1 MKKSSLLGRTK
12 HDNLPMFVRA
22 DNIYLY
28 TEDGKKIIDGCSNS
42 MNVNLGYGRD
52 DLAEVIERQARLLPF
67 MHNKKGNTKVQNQLS
82 NKLTSMLLP
91 KKFRCYF
98 CSNGSDTIETAMRI
112 AFTYNKSQNLYKND
126 NFISFKGSYHGSS
139 LAALSITG
147 CDKVTE
153 KYQGYIKKYTNLNFP
168 NCSKCINKNACSY
181 SCIDKNMIKNSIA
194 IIADGMIT
202 NSYGCRMLPKN
213 YLNYLAKLCRKYN
226 TILIMDEIATSIGRT
241 GKNFSFEYFDF
252 IPDIICISKGLGVG
266 YANLGA
272 VLVSENITNK
282 LNDYNLLGHTYNGNP
297 ISCAVGLKA
306 LEIIKNER
314 ILENVKSME
323 IELKTGLSKLT
334 KFDVVEK
341 VRGKGLMFSVSFDQ
355 SKINDDFLN
364 QLINECFTNGLLV
377 LGANLKYTTHITV
390 APPLIIT
397 KNQIN
402 EICQIIYKSIENL
415 LKERKYNND

>member
-1 MKKSSLLGRTK
+1 MG
-12 HDNLPMFVRA
+12 
-22 DNIYLY
+22 
-28 TEDGKKIIDGCSNS
+28 EQGKI
-42 MNVNLGYGRD
+42 L
-52 DLAEVIERQARLLPF
+52 
-67 MHNKKGNTKVQNQLS
+67 
-82 NKLTSMLLP
+82 
-91 KKFRCYF
+91 
-98 CSNGSDTIETAMRI
+98 
-112 AFTYNKSQNLYKND
+112 
-126 NFISFKGSYHGSS
+126 
-139 LAALSITG
+139 ALSI
-147 CDKVTE
+147 
-153 KYQGYIKKYTNLNFP
+153 
-168 NCSKCINKNACSY
+168 
-181 SCIDKNMIKNSIA
+181 
-194 IIADGMIT
+194 
-202 NSYGCRMLPKN
+202 
-213 YLNYLAKLCRKYN
+213 
-226 TILIMDEIATSIGRT
+226 LI
-241 GKNFSFEYFDF
+241 

-377 LGANLKYTTHITV
+377 LGANLKYTTHITI